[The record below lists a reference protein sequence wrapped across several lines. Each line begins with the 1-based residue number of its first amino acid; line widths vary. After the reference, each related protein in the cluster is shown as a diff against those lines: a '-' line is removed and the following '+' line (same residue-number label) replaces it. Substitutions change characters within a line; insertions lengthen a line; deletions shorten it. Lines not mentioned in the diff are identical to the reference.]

1 MAERRRGV
9 SLALSRVD
17 QKQREEERV
26 ETRVS
31 RGRRKFSPSPITSKL
46 SPATLRT
53 FLHQLDRFV
62 WSSQPYRVPFRTYSF
77 PHILP
82 FIAISRSPSHLLQA
96 RHTSADESEST
107 PEVLHSLAAPCA
119 AFTDLSG
126 SLDCARSSM
135 RKVRDSIS
143 PPLPSPILLPSPSA
157 IYPIKPLVLMP
168 NAEQLQP
175 DAIPFDCAFLP
186 RFPPPHDNEE
196 QLIVSFV
203 RPHPSCSIVP
213 CTAICCRECRRTG
226 RSSLRR
232 QEGGADLPQGASRS
246 CLQGFRQA
254 GTA

>member
-1 MAERRRGV
+1 VVLTALPRPLPHLFVPSHPPLYRHLPLPFSPLTSTPHLCRRVRV
-9 SLALSRVD
+9 YSRSLALTSGAVRRFYRP
-17 QKQREEERV
+17 QRLPRLCPV
-26 ETRVS
+26 FDAKSAR
-31 RGRRKFSPSPITSKL
+31 L
-46 SPATLRT
+46 D
-53 FLHQLDRFV
+53 FL
-62 WSSQPYRVPFRTYSF
+62 
-77 PHILP
+77 
-82 FIAISRSPSHLLQA
+82 
-96 RHTSADESEST
+96 
-107 PEVLHSLAAPCA
+107 
-119 AFTDLSG
+119 
-126 SLDCARSSM
+126 
-135 RKVRDSIS
+135 
-143 PPLPSPILLPSPSA
+143 PLPSPILLSPPSA